1 MTTQNLEPK
10 GSSKPKKNKKLT
22 RFELTRIIA
31 DNAIVA
37 ALYFILTVA
46 LQPLSFGA
54 IQCRISEILTLLCF
68 WRPDFIIGLTV
79 GCLLANVASWS
90 PWDLLFGT
98 LATLLANCLIAYF
111 SHRLL
116 IAAVW
121 PVLINGAIVGS
132 ELRILEINAFPLYLN
147 MIYVAIGETIAMAV
161 GYTLYLLLKRNNAFW
176 AAIKPTRHSDF
187 KW

>member
-1 MTTQNLEPK
+1 MTIQRPEPK
-10 GSSKPKKNKKLT
+10 GSLESKKRKKPT
-22 RFELTRIIA
+22 SSELTRILA

-37 ALYFILTVA
+37 ALYFVLTVA
-46 LQPLSFGA
+46 LQPLSFGV

-79 GCLLANVASWS
+79 GCFLANVASWT

-116 IAAVW
+116 VATLW
-121 PVLINGAIVGS
+121 PILINGVVIGS
-132 ELRILEINAFPLYLN
+132 ELKFLEISALPLYLN
-147 MIYVAIGETIAMAV
+147 MIYVAAGEAIAMAA
-161 GYTLYLLLKRNNAFW
+161 GYMLYLLLKRNKAFW
-176 AAIKPTRHSDF
+176 AALKPTRHSDF